1 LIGFIAFLHRCSAI
15 FCYLKQGMEV
25 EMIGFRGV
33 VADPLPLSPSL
44 DGDSH
49 GPVADQLAVNI
60 HHRTSHNHGR
70 SVNETSQKLQALG
83 EEEKHEDAAI
93 VVVMVLLTS
102 KDTAIV
108 VVLVLLNAS
117 VAAATATAI
126 AYKACQ
132 WRSFSTIHWRSTD
145 KNHTSLSNP
154 HLRTRACYHNPN
166 N

>member
-1 LIGFIAFLHRCSAI
+1 
-15 FCYLKQGMEV
+15 
-25 EMIGFRGV
+25 
-33 VADPLPLSPSL
+33 
-44 DGDSH
+44 
-49 GPVADQLAVNI
+49 
-60 HHRTSHNHGR
+60 
-70 SVNETSQKLQALG
+70 VNETSQKLQALG
-83 EEEKHEDAAI
+83 EEEKHEDTAI

-117 VAAATATAI
+117 VAAAMATATATAI

-154 HLRTRACYHNPN
+154 HLRTRASYHNPN